1 MYTLHLHPWL
11 QRLTNLRKAFQVF
24 YLAVGWY
31 WQQYFF
37 FKGLITF
44 QRSQRG
50 QKEDKEVFSFPIE
63 LKNQGNNWKLKL
75 PPENFL
81 QLKILYVL
89 AAKPIRFLSTCIPLA
104 NVVSV
109 VTHFPL
115 LRNGRKW
122 SSLVEEG
129 NKIGLKCLSRR
140 KTTKETEKNKNKSG
154 GFWTWVE
161 KRLAGAVRNFKF
173 KLLMKA

>member
-1 MYTLHLHPWL
+1 MITAAHKFEEGISGLLPRCWL
-11 QRLTNLRKAFQVF
+11 VLTTIF
-24 YLAVGWY
+24 
-31 WQQYFF
+31 FF

-115 LRNGRKW
+115 LRNGRK
-122 SSLVEEG
+122 
-129 NKIGLKCLSRR
+129 
-140 KTTKETEKNKNKSG
+140 
-154 GFWTWVE
+154 
-161 KRLAGAVRNFKF
+161 
-173 KLLMKA
+173 